1 MTVEHGFG
9 MLLVGMVAMA
19 IAGTI
24 MYLTINAIEDHKI
37 KRERERK
44 LREKVDGLN

>member
-1 MTVEHGFG
+1 MTIEHGFG
-9 MLLVGMVAMA
+9 MLLVGMIAMA

-37 KRERERK
+37 KKEKERK
-44 LREKVDGLN
+44 MREKIHGLD

>member
-9 MLLVGMVAMA
+9 MLLVGMIAMA

-37 KRERERK
+37 KKQKEKEARERIH
-44 LREKVDGLN
+44 GLN